1 MTDEIITEMFL
12 RRSEDA
18 IAEAER
24 KYGRYL
30 YAVAAGILKNGE
42 DAKETVN
49 EVLLKAWRAIPPERP
64 CDLRAYLASLARRT
78 ALNRL
83 EAESAAKRGGGVLRE
98 ALDELSECVG
108 GNCDDFTEEIFL
120 KNTLNSF
127 VRSLPDEA
135 RRFFI
140 RRYWHMD
147 TVAEIA
153 KRYSCGESRVKSSL
167 SRTREKLKRRLKKEG
182 YSI

>member
-64 CDLRAYLASLARRT
+64 RDLRAYLASLARRT

-98 ALDELSECVG
+98 ALDAYTELLSAHKGEELVYLYVGSVEAIATPSGRVVTPDGKTYSESSEAYEY
-108 GNCDDFTEEIFL
+108 FKFPQ
-120 KNTLNSF
+120 NTYI
-127 VRSLPDEA
+127 P
-135 RRFFI
+135 
-140 RRYWHMD
+140 
-147 TVAEIA
+147 
-153 KRYSCGESRVKSSL
+153 
-167 SRTREKLKRRLKKEG
+167 
-182 YSI
+182 